1 MMVHLFWLILIPV
14 ITGLIAMALPL
25 RWGKG
30 LAITVQML
38 MGTLAVIVFLA
49 VRQNGEQV
57 QVIGGWPQ
65 AVGIA
70 LRAELFSIDLVM
82 LSTLLFFFMF
92 CYNLNKPYV
101 NKIFLFLLLVFQGL
115 VNGIFLSIDLFNIFV
130 LVELSTVVI
139 SLLIMFKQDSE
150 SIYDG
155 MIYLMTN
162 TVAMAF
168 FLFGIGMLYK
178 TLGAVDMVSLTVL
191 IAEQET
197 SANLI
202 LPYAFLIT
210 AVSLKSA
217 LMPLFSWL
225 PKAHG
230 TPGAPSVVSAILSG
244 LYVKC
249 GIYLFYRIQTIFR
262 PAIDTTHLFLI
273 LGLITA
279 VVGFILAIAQK
290 DIKLVLAYHTVSQI
304 GLIMIGLNMDHPY
317 ARIGA
322 LYHIINHALFKATLF
337 LTAGL
342 IIEHYQTRKISRI
355 RGVWREMPLVA
366 AAMMMAILGITGA
379 PLFNGSMSK
388 YWIMYGADDTWMN
401 LALYLVNLG
410 TIVSFVKYS
419 GMLWGRRADVQPD
432 PEHKPGQPK
441 QSEPPGLPLQ
451 PAANTT
457 IVVLVM
463 GFLCLLGGLLS
474 EPLTRLLFGVDLP
487 IEWRQYGQKT
497 LIFVIMLLAGALI
510 YHGWLKRWRFF
521 QTARGFELSLN
532 DICLTIAGF
541 FAGIVII
548 LKIWY

>member
-1 MMVHLFWLILIPV
+1 MVHLFWLILVPV
-14 ITGLIAMALPL
+14 IAGLAVMSLPL
-25 RWGKG
+25 KWGKG
-30 LAITVQML
+30 LSVAVQAL
-38 MGTLAVIVFLA
+38 MGTLGVIVFLA

-57 QVIGGWPQ
+57 QIIGGWPQ
-65 AVGIA
+65 VVGIA
-70 LRAELFSIDLVM
+70 LRAELFSIDLVL
-82 LSTLLFFFMF
+82 LSTLLFLFMF

-101 NKIFLFLLLVFQGL
+101 NKIFLFLFLIFQGL

-130 LVELSTVVI
+130 FVELSTVVI

-178 TLGAVDMVSLTVL
+178 TLGAVDLVSLTAL
-191 IAEQET
+191 IAEQES

-230 TPGAPSVVSAILSG
+230 TPGAPSVVSAVLSG

-249 GIYLFYRIQTIFR
+249 GIFLFYRIQTIFR

-273 LGLITA
+273 LGLVTA

-342 IIEHYQTRKISRI
+342 IIEHYQTRKISRV
-355 RGVWREMPLVA
+355 RGVWREMPMVA
-366 AAMMMAILGITGA
+366 AAMLMAILGITGA

-419 GMLWGRRADVQPD
+419 GMLWGSRADVQADPD
-432 PEHKPGQPK
+432 LRQRQQTRSDPQGHPTR
-441 QSEPPGLPLQ
+441 
-451 PAANTT
+451 PAVNTT

-474 EPLTRLLFGVDLP
+474 EPLTRLLFGIDLP

-497 LIFVIMLLAGALI
+497 LAFAVMLLAGALI

-541 FAGIVII
+541 FAGMVII
-548 LKIWY
+548 LKIWH

>member
-1 MMVHLFWLILIPV
+1 MVHLFWLILIPV
-14 ITGLIAMALPL
+14 ITGLAIMALPL
-25 RWGKG
+25 RWGKV
-30 LAITVQML
+30 LSIAVQGL
-38 MGTLAVIVFLA
+38 MGTLSVIVFLA
-49 VRQNGEQV
+49 VRQSGDQV

-70 LRAELFSIDLVM
+70 LRAELFSIDLVL
-82 LSTLLFFFMF
+82 LSTLLFLFMF

-101 NKIFLFLLLVFQGL
+101 NKIFLFLFLVFQGL

-130 LVELSTVVI
+130 FVELSTVVI

-178 TLGAVDMVSLTVL
+178 TVGAVDLVSLKEL
-191 IAEQET
+191 IAGQASSE
-197 SANLI
+197 NLI

-230 TPGAPSVVSAILSG
+230 TPGAPSVVSAVLSG

-249 GIYLFYRIQTIFR
+249 GVYLFYRIQTIFR
-262 PAIDTTHLFLI
+262 PAIDTKELFLV
-273 LGLITA
+273 LGIVTA

-290 DIKLVLAYHTVSQI
+290 DIKLILAYHTVSQI

-342 IIEHYQTRKISRI
+342 IIEHYQTRKISQI
-355 RGVWREMPLVA
+355 RGVWREMPIVA

-388 YWIMYGADDTWMN
+388 FWIMYGAEDTWMN

-419 GMLWGRRADVQPD
+419 GMLWGRRAVVQAD
-432 PEHKPGQPK
+432 HEHKTAQ
-441 QSEPPGLPLQ
+441 QSRAEQQVNPVRL
-451 PAANTT
+451 ASSTT

-463 GFLCLLGGLLS
+463 GFLCFLGGILS

-497 LIFVIMLLAGALI
+497 LVFAIMLLAGALI

-541 FAGIVII
+541 FAGIVVV

>member
-1 MMVHLFWLILIPV
+1 
-14 ITGLIAMALPL
+14 
-25 RWGKG
+25 
-30 LAITVQML
+30 
-38 MGTLAVIVFLA
+38 
-49 VRQNGEQV
+49 
-57 QVIGGWPQ
+57 
-65 AVGIA
+65 
-70 LRAELFSIDLVM
+70 
-82 LSTLLFFFMF
+82 MF

-101 NKIFLFLLLVFQGL
+101 NKIFLFLFLIFQGL

-130 LVELSTVVI
+130 FVELSTVVI

-178 TLGAVDMVSLTVL
+178 TLGAVDLVSLTAL
-191 IAEQET
+191 IAEQES

-230 TPGAPSVVSAILSG
+230 TPGAPSVVSAVLSG

-249 GIYLFYRIQTIFR
+249 GIFLFYRIQTIFR

-273 LGLITA
+273 LGLVTA

-342 IIEHYQTRKISRI
+342 IIEHYQTRKISRV
-355 RGVWREMPLVA
+355 RGVWREMPMVA
-366 AAMMMAILGITGA
+366 AAMLMAILGITGA

-419 GMLWGRRADVQPD
+419 GMLWGSRADVQADPD
-432 PEHKPGQPK
+432 LRQRQQTRSDPQGHPTR
-441 QSEPPGLPLQ
+441 
-451 PAANTT
+451 PAVNTT

-474 EPLTRLLFGVDLP
+474 EPLTRLLFGIDLP

-497 LIFVIMLLAGALI
+497 LAFAVMLLAGALI

-541 FAGIVII
+541 FAGMVII
-548 LKIWY
+548 LKIWH